1 MDASD
6 LTGASDPL
14 TGTADLCAG
23 ETTKTITVFVADDQL
38 DEVTETL
45 TATLSNPQGSADNP
59 APTISTAT
67 AAVTITDNDAASL
80 AISAAPLTIAEG
92 AVPNTITFTVTRT
105 GNAEGNQSVAYA
117 LTGVDASD
125 LTGPATR

>member
-1 MDASD
+1 MTSY
-6 LTGASDPL
+6 
-14 TGTADLCAG
+14 
-23 ETTKTITVFVADDQL
+23 

-67 AAVTITDNDAASL
+67 AAVTITDNDATSL

-125 LTGPATR
+125 LTGASDPLTGTLTFATGETRPKTNHRLCRR